1 MMRYLC
7 HDEVSVTMRYLCH
20 DEVSVQAL
28 KGHVKAGTV
37 NCDEH
42 DWLCQ
47 QAGVGSYP
55 SLRFYNGES
64 EVR

>member
-1 MMRYLC
+1 M
-7 HDEVSVTMRYLCH
+7 MRYLCH

-55 SLRFYNGES
+55 SLRFYSGES